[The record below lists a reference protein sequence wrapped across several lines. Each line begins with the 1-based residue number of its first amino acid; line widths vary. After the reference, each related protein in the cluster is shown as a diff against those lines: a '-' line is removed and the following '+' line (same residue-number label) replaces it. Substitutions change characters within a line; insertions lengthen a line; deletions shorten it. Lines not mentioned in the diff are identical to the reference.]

1 MEEYTTMLLQLREPD
16 GHDRIAKEDK
26 ETRRFMMKYGFIG
39 LGNMASAIIEGMVSS
54 GRFSEDQILGFN
66 RSEGKMLKLKKKVGL
81 IPCGSAKET
90 AQQADVIVLAVKPQ
104 MMGGIVE
111 EIAGDVG
118 SEKKVISIAAG
129 LPTSWYEERFSK
141 GVSVVRVMPNINAK
155 VKAAVTAVCGGTNAS
170 EEDIQTAMGI
180 FETVGKAYRMEEKMF
195 SGFGAIGGASGA
207 FVHLYIDALADAGVR
222 AGFSRPLAVELA
234 TQTVLGS
241 ARLVEE
247 TGEHPIALMN
257 QVCSPAGTTIEGVM
271 TLKKRGFEAAVQ
283 DGIEAIIRR
292 DQELSKG

>member
-1 MEEYTTMLLQLREPD
+1 
-16 GHDRIAKEDK
+16 
-26 ETRRFMMKYGFIG
+26 MKYGFIG

-66 RSEGKMLKLKKKVGL
+66 RSEGKMLKLKEKVGL

-155 VKAAVTAVCGGTNAS
+155 VKAAVTAVCGGMNAS

-207 FVHLYIDALADAGVR
+207 FVYLYIDALADAGVR

-247 TGEHPIALMN
+247 TREHPIALMN

>member
-1 MEEYTTMLLQLREPD
+1 MEEYSTILLQLREPD
-16 GHDRIAKEDK
+16 GHGRIAKEDK
-26 ETRRFMMKYGFIG
+26 ETRRLLMKYGFIG

-66 RSEGKMLKLKKKVGL
+66 RSEGKMLKLKEKVGL

-155 VKAAVTAVCGGTNAS
+155 VKAAVTAVCGGMNAS

-207 FVHLYIDALADAGVR
+207 FVYLYIDALADAGVR

>member
-1 MEEYTTMLLQLREPD
+1 MRVSFLSIHRRFVRSWPPSAVILRE
-16 GHDRIAKEDK
+16 
-26 ETRRFMMKYGFIG
+26 FY
-39 LGNMASAIIEGMVSS
+39 
-54 GRFSEDQILGFN
+54 
-66 RSEGKMLKLKKKVGL
+66 
-81 IPCGSAKET
+81 C
-90 AQQADVIVLAVKPQ
+90 
-104 MMGGIVE
+104 
-111 EIAGDVG
+111 
-118 SEKKVISIAAG
+118 
-129 LPTSWYEERFSK
+129 
-141 GVSVVRVMPNINAK
+141 
-155 VKAAVTAVCGGTNAS
+155 
-170 EEDIQTAMGI
+170 
-180 FETVGKAYRMEEKMF
+180 F

-247 TGEHPIALMN
+247 TREHPIALMN

>member
-1 MEEYTTMLLQLREPD
+1 MEEYSTILLQLREPD
-16 GHDRIAKEDK
+16 GHGRIAKEDK
-26 ETRRFMMKYGFIG
+26 ETRRFLMKYGFIG

-66 RSEGKMLKLKKKVGL
+66 RSEGKMLKLKEKVGL

-90 AQQADVIVLAVKPQ
+90 AQQANVIVLAVKPQ

-155 VKAAVTAVCGGTNAS
+155 VKAAVTAVCGGMNAS

-207 FVHLYIDALADAGVR
+207 FVYLYIDALADAGVR

>member
-1 MEEYTTMLLQLREPD
+1 
-16 GHDRIAKEDK
+16 
-26 ETRRFMMKYGFIG
+26 MKYGFIG

-54 GRFSEDQILGFN
+54 GRFADDQILGFN
-66 RSEGKMLKLKKKVGL
+66 RSEGKTQKLKETVGL
-81 IPCGSAKET
+81 IPCSSAADAAT
-90 AQQADVIVLAVKPQ
+90 QADVIVLAVKPQ
-104 MMGGIVE
+104 MMGGVME
-111 EIAGDVG
+111 EIARVVG
-118 SEKKVISIAAG
+118 TDKKVISIAAG
-129 LPTSWYEERFSK
+129 LPTAWYEERLPK
-141 GVSVVRVMPNINAK
+141 GISVVRVMPNINAK
-155 VKAAVTAVCGGTNAS
+155 VKAAVTAVCGGSCAS
-170 EEDIQTAMGI
+170 EEAIQAALGI
-180 FETVGKAYRMEEKMF
+180 FETIGKAYRMEEKMF

-207 FVHLYIDALADAGVR
+207 FVYLYIDALADAGVR
-222 AGFSRPLAVELA
+222 AGFPRPLAVELA

>member
-1 MEEYTTMLLQLREPD
+1 
-16 GHDRIAKEDK
+16 
-26 ETRRFMMKYGFIG
+26 MKYGFIG

-66 RSEGKMLKLKKKVGL
+66 RSEGKMLKLKEKVGL

-129 LPTSWYEERFSK
+129 LPTS

-155 VKAAVTAVCGGTNAS
+155 VKAAVTAVCGGMNAS

-207 FVHLYIDALADAGVR
+207 FVYLYIDALADAGVR

>member
-1 MEEYTTMLLQLREPD
+1 MT
-16 GHDRIAKEDK
+16 
-26 ETRRFMMKYGFIG
+26 
-39 LGNMASAIIEGMVSS
+39 
-54 GRFSEDQILGFN
+54 
-66 RSEGKMLKLKKKVGL
+66 
-81 IPCGSAKET
+81 
-90 AQQADVIVLAVKPQ
+90 
-104 MMGGIVE
+104 
-111 EIAGDVG
+111 
-118 SEKKVISIAAG
+118 
-129 LPTSWYEERFSK
+129 
-141 GVSVVRVMPNINAK
+141 
-155 VKAAVTAVCGGTNAS
+155 
-170 EEDIQTAMGI
+170 EEDIQTALGI
-180 FETVGKAYRMEEKMF
+180 FETIGKAYRMEEKMF

-207 FVHLYIDALADAGVR
+207 FVYLYIDALADAGVR
-222 AGFSRPLAVELA
+222 AGFPRPLAVELA

>member
-1 MEEYTTMLLQLREPD
+1 
-16 GHDRIAKEDK
+16 
-26 ETRRFMMKYGFIG
+26 MKYGFIG
-39 LGNMASAIIEGMVSS
+39 LGNMASAIIEGMATS
-54 GRFSEDQILGFN
+54 GRFSSDEILGFN
-66 RSEGKMLKLKKKVGL
+66 RSEGKTLKLKEKIGL
-81 IPCGSAKET
+81 VPCESAVAVAE
-90 AQQADVIVLAVKPQ
+90 QADVIILAVKPQ
-104 MMGGIVE
+104 MMGGVVSD
-111 EIAGDVG
+111 IAGVVTP
-118 SEKKVISIAAG
+118 EKKVISIAAG
-129 LPTSWYEERFSK
+129 LPTSWYEERLGA

-155 VKAAVTAVCGGTNAS
+155 VKAAVTAVCGGACAT
-170 EEDIQTAMGI
+170 EEDIGNAAAI
-180 FETVGKAYRMEEKMF
+180 FETIGKAYPMEEKMF
-195 SGFGAIGGASGA
+195 SGFSAIGGASGA
-207 FVHLYIDALADAGVR
+207 FVYLYIDALADAGVR

>member
-1 MEEYTTMLLQLREPD
+1 MEEYSTILLQLREPD
-16 GHDRIAKEDK
+16 GHGRIAKEGK
-26 ETRRFMMKYGFIG
+26 ETRRLLMKYGFIG

-66 RSEGKMLKLKKKVGL
+66 RSEGKMLKLKEKVGL

-111 EIAGDVG
+111 EIAGAVG
-118 SEKKVISIAAG
+118 PEKKVISIAAG

-155 VKAAVTAVCGGTNAS
+155 VKAAVTAVCGGMNAS

-207 FVHLYIDALADAGVR
+207 FVYLYIDALADAGVR

>member
-1 MEEYTTMLLQLREPD
+1 
-16 GHDRIAKEDK
+16 
-26 ETRRFMMKYGFIG
+26 MMKYGFIG

-66 RSEGKMLKLKKKVGL
+66 RSEGKMLKLKEKVGL

-111 EIAGDVG
+111 EIAGAVG
-118 SEKKVISIAAG
+118 PEKKVISIAAG

-155 VKAAVTAVCGGTNAS
+155 VKAAVTAVCGGMNAS

-207 FVHLYIDALADAGVR
+207 FVYLYIDALADAGVR